1 MWSLRHGWIGKSPA
15 SFCPV
20 KQTCCM
26 KLPLTLISLNVLF
39 YFHIFGFW
47 VVASWNRYSLC
58 KQSSLPS
65 GKKLISYLFFA
76 KRGPLRQRCPYSGF
90 FWSVF
95 SRIWII
101 LISPYSVQIQ
111 GNKNQKSSKYGPFS
125 RSGQIEKRK

>member
-95 SRIWII
+95 PAFGYFLSLRI
-101 LISPYSVQIQ
+101 Q
-111 GNKNQKSSKYGPFS
+111 SKYREIRTRKAPNMDPFHVVV
-125 RSGQIEKRK
+125 K